1 MTRYRDTRHR
11 GRTKLVHQQ
20 EPPPLRRR
28 EMKWILTRM
37 MEPSSW
43 AAAGVVVIGVG
54 VIIGQPALVFAA
66 IAAAVV
72 AFILKEKGVL

>member
-11 GRTKLVHQQ
+11 GRTKLIHQQ
-20 EPPPLRRR
+20 ESPPLMR
-28 EMKWILTRM
+28 EDMKWILTRI

-43 AAAGVVVIGVG
+43 AAAGVVVIGIG
-54 VIIGQPALVFAA
+54 VVIGQPALVFAA

>member
-11 GRTKLVHQQ
+11 GRTKLVPQQ
-20 EPPPLRRR
+20 EPSRRK
-28 EMKWILTRM
+28 EMKWILTRI

-54 VIIGQPALVFAA
+54 VIIGQPALVFVAIVAA
-66 IAAAVV
+66 IV
-72 AFILKEKGVL
+72 AFVLKEKGIL

>member
-1 MTRYRDTRHR
+1 
-11 GRTKLVHQQ
+11 
-20 EPPPLRRR
+20 
-28 EMKWILTRM
+28 MKWLLTRM

-54 VIIGQPALVFAA
+54 ALIGEPIIVIAA
-66 IAAAVV
+66 IVAAVV